1 MRAEGMRR
9 GNASAVLRAVL
20 AGGPLSRADIARST
34 GLSAP
39 SVTKLTAVLVEA
51 GVLREEA
58 PLETAQGRPRVP
70 VGVDPRGPAALGVHI
85 GLLRTTLG
93 LVALDGTVAA
103 QRVLDHDAPADGG
116 LDPRRI
122 AEQAVDGARE
132 FLADRLGGRRILGTG
147 ISLGGWVDGDTGTV
161 VEHSALGWSDVRL
174 LELLDG
180 RLPGPVLL
188 DQNVRASARAELWF
202 GAGREVDDFVYV
214 FFGNILGAAVV
225 VDRSVHRGPG
235 AAAGGIEHLPVSGE
249 PGTPCP
255 CCGAA
260 CLSAVAS
267 DAALVE
273 RARTA
278 GILSAADE
286 HLPLERL
293 IAAARPAGTGSGDLR
308 AQELL
313 RTRARHAGR
322 AVATVVDL
330 LNPSRVVLAGGI
342 VAADEYLADLR
353 QEITDRVHRGWSATE
368 RVVTSTFGSGTLV
381 VASAMPLLEGVYQDP
396 IALLGPEG
404 REGPAAQGVAS

>member
-20 AGGPLSRADIARST
+20 ADGPLSRADIARRT

-39 SVTKLTAVLVEA
+39 SVTKLTAVLAEA
-51 GVLREEA
+51 GLLAEHA
-58 PLETAQGRPRVP
+58 PLEATQGRPRVP
-70 VGVDPRGPAALGVHI
+70 VGIAAGGPAALGIHI

-93 LVALDGTVAA
+93 LVALDGTVIS
-103 QRVLDHDAPADGG
+103 QHVLDHDGD

-122 AEQAVDGARE
+122 ADQAAAGAGE
-132 FLADRLGGRRILGTG
+132 FLAARLGARTLLGTG

-161 VEHSALGWSDVRL
+161 VEHSALGWDDVRL

-180 RLPGPVLL
+180 RVPGPVLL
-188 DQNVRASARAELWF
+188 DQNVRAAARAELWF

-235 AAAGGIEHLPVSGE
+235 AAAGGIEHLPVSGVE
-249 PGTPCP
+249 GGPCA

-267 DAALVE
+267 DAALVT
-273 RARTA
+273 RAREL
-278 GILSAADE
+278 GILAATDE
-286 HLPLERL
+286 HLPLER
-293 IAAARPAGTGSGDLR
+293 IVAAARPAGTGTGDVR
-308 AQELL
+308 AQDLL

-322 AVATVVDL
+322 AVATVADL
-330 LNPSRVVLAGGI
+330 LNPSRVILAGGI
-342 VAADEYLADLR
+342 VAADEYLTDLR
-353 QEITDRVHRGWSATE
+353 EEVNSRVHRGWNADE
-368 RVVTSTFGSGTLV
+368 RIVPSTFGTGTLV
-381 VASAMPLLEGVYQDP
+381 VASAIPLLEGVYLDP
-396 IALLGPEG
+396 LARSGVDEQ
-404 REGPAAQGVAS
+404 EVAS

>member
-20 AGGPLSRADIARST
+20 ADGPLSRADIVRRT

-39 SVTKLTAVLVEA
+39 SVTKLTAVLMDA
-51 GVLREEA
+51 GLLSEQA
-58 PLETAQGRPRVP
+58 PLEATQGRPRVP
-70 VGVDPRGPAALGVHI
+70 VRIAPRGPVALGVHI

-93 LVALDGTVAA
+93 LVALDGTVIS
-103 QRVLDHDAPADGG
+103 QYVLDHDGD

-132 FLADRLGGRRILGTG
+132 FVAARLGARTLLGTG
-147 ISLGGWVDGDTGTV
+147 ISLGGWVDGETGTV
-161 VEHSALGWSDVRL
+161 VEHSALGWTDVRL
-174 LELLDG
+174 LDLLDG
-180 RLPGPVLL
+180 RLPGPVVL
-188 DQNVRASARAELWF
+188 DQNVRAAARAELWF
-202 GAGREVDDFVYV
+202 GAGREADDFVYI

-235 AAAGGIEHLPVSGE
+235 AAAGGIEHLPVSGVE
-249 PGTPCP
+249 GTPCA

-267 DAALVE
+267 DAVLVE
-273 RARTA
+273 RARER
-278 GILSAADE
+278 GILAAADE

-293 IAAARPAGTGSGDLR
+293 IAAARPAGTGSGDLG
-308 AQELL
+308 AQDLL

-322 AVATVVDL
+322 AVATVADL

-342 VAADEYLADLR
+342 VAAEEYLTDLR
-353 QEITDRVHRGWSATE
+353 AEVTDRVHRGWSADE
-368 RVVTSTFGSGTLV
+368 RIVPSTFGSGTLV

-396 IALLGPEG
+396 IAALGLDGKTE
-404 REGPAAQGVAS
+404 AS